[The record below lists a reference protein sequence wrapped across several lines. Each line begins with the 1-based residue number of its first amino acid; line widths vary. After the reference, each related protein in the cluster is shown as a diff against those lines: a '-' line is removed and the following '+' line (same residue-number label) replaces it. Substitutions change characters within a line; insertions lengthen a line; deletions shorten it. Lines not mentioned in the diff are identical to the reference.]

1 MGNSARRIYAGMHT
15 SNKFAVY
22 FEDLNANELKFL
34 DRKLRKMQFP
44 NYFDEQ
50 RFSPRTLEIAENI
63 LQDKWKEAVEAA
75 LTKPS
80 EFESEKSKEMKG
92 IIAENWG
99 KWKELSENLDLPF
112 PKRKIFEELGSTGD
126 FRKAFEML
134 PRKAIGIY
142 CRSAQSLRFNER
154 LALEIEKQKQKGQKY
169 IEVAGRKL
177 PVVFKYKALKRELEI
192 DEIFPSSTV
201 LKRKTYFVAKNVK
214 IEPDKKEPSRRGAWI
229 KFGLRKGCYA
239 TMLVKFIKAISGSS
253 GK

>member
-1 MGNSARRIYAGMHT
+1 
-15 SNKFAVY
+15 
-22 FEDLNANELKFL
+22 
-34 DRKLRKMQFP
+34 
-44 NYFDEQ
+44 
-50 RFSPRTLEIAENI
+50 
-63 LQDKWKEAVEAA
+63 
-75 LTKPS
+75 
-80 EFESEKSKEMKG
+80 MKG

-134 PRKAIGIY
+134 PRKAIGVY
-142 CRSAQSLRFNER
+142 CRSAQSRKFNEM

-214 IEPDKKEPSRRGAWI
+214 MEIDKKGQKGTSAWV
-229 KFGLRKGCYA
+229 KFALKKGCYA
-239 TMLVKFIKAISGSS
+239 TLLVKYIIGVSGSS